1 MMWIAIAVIVYLLIK
16 AGERQMAREKEEK

>member
-1 MMWIAIAVIVYLLIK
+1 MWIAIAVIVYLLIK